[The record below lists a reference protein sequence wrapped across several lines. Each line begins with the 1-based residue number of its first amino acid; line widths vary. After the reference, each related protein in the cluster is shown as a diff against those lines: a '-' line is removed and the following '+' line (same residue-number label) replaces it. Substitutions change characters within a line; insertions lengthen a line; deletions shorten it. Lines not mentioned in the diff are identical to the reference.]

1 VTRPQRIVAV
11 IVGLSILLA
20 DQAVHA
26 CPVCFRVDDDDV
38 TSGVYAAVFV
48 LLGVTSGVLGGF
60 ATFIVRFV
68 RRARL
73 RSQTESDTAL

>member
-1 VTRPQRIVAV
+1 MTRSSRLVTV
-11 IVGLSILLA
+11 LSSVLLLLA
-20 DQAVHA
+20 DQTLHA
-26 CPVCFRVDDDDV
+26 CPVCFRIDDAAT

-68 RRARL
+68 RRAR
-73 RSQTESDTAL
+73 RHAGHESDIAS